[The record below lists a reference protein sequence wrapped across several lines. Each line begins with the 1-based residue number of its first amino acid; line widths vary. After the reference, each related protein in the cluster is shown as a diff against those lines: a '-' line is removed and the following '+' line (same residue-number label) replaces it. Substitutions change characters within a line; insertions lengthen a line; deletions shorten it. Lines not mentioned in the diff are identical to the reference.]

1 MFTSNPSDS
10 AISFKTNQNGL
21 DLVDNPDSSL
31 FFRQIIDRAGVGIAI
46 LDMIWNQEGVLCNA
60 TFKYANSACC
70 QILDYSL
77 DRLQQLTLADIVL
90 PEDFVRVEA
99 HLKQLQ
105 KHPSVSLHSDLRCF
119 PENDVLIWVNASFS
133 LQNSLSAESGF
144 LILTVTDITT
154 QEVDRQALAEAKQ
167 IAESANRAKSEFLA
181 VMSHEIRT
189 PLNAIVGMVTLLS
202 DTALTPEQRDFI
214 GTIRGSSEAL
224 LSTINDILDFSKIES
239 GKLDLES
246 QPFSLSHCIK
256 TAIDL
261 FTAQASLKGIGLNWT
276 LDPGI
281 PTHYKGDET
290 RLRQILV
297 NLISNAI
304 KFTEIGEVSLQV
316 SAEPFTNRSINYED
330 HHNLRVL
337 LDSSNNLYQVQI
349 QVKDTGIGISLDQQQ
364 ALFQSF
370 NQADTSITRRYGGTG
385 LGLAICKRLAEN
397 MGGGITLTSEPG
409 KGSCFQI
416 SILLPVVAEIIVP
429 TDDREQWQA
438 RLEVNWNGETSQSI
452 YLNEEITTIGRGIGN
467 RLVLGHTMV
476 SRCHAQI
483 NVSNEGYWLTDL
495 NSANGTFLNDK
506 PLVPQEAYPLS
517 NDDCIR
523 IGMFQIL
530 FSRHSAF
537 IDDPKPRSLKILVA
551 EDNRI
556 NQQVVLRLLKKIG
569 YDADLVNNGREAVEA
584 VRESSYNLVLMDLEM
599 PEMDGL
605 TATQTIH
612 KEWEERSQDDSSYS
626 LRPWI
631 VALTAYATQE
641 DRERCREVGMN
652 GYLTK
657 PIRLPE
663 LERTLTQCGVLLL
676 NNPNS
681 ISFTTWVTENQA

>member
-46 LDMIWNQEGVLCNA
+46 LDTIWNQEGVLCNA

-119 PENDVLIWVNASFS
+119 PENDVLIWVNASLS

-261 FTAQASLKGIGLNWT
+261 FTAQASLG
-276 LDPGI
+276 
-281 PTHYKGDET
+281 
-290 RLRQILV
+290 
-297 NLISNAI
+297 
-304 KFTEIGEVSLQV
+304 
-316 SAEPFTNRSINYED
+316 
-330 HHNLRVL
+330 
-337 LDSSNNLYQVQI
+337 YQ
-349 QVKDTGIGISLDQQQ
+349 
-364 ALFQSF
+364 
-370 NQADTSITRRYGGTG
+370 
-385 LGLAICKRLAEN
+385 
-397 MGGGITLTSEPG
+397 
-409 KGSCFQI
+409 
-416 SILLPVVAEIIVP
+416 
-429 TDDREQWQA
+429 
-438 RLEVNWNGETSQSI
+438 
-452 YLNEEITTIGRGIGN
+452 
-467 RLVLGHTMV
+467 
-476 SRCHAQI
+476 
-483 NVSNEGYWLTDL
+483 
-495 NSANGTFLNDK
+495 
-506 PLVPQEAYPLS
+506 
-517 NDDCIR
+517 
-523 IGMFQIL
+523 
-530 FSRHSAF
+530 
-537 IDDPKPRSLKILVA
+537 LKA
-551 EDNRI
+551 G
-556 NQQVVLRLLKKIG
+556 Q
-569 YDADLVNNGREAVEA
+569 
-584 VRESSYNLVLMDLEM
+584 
-599 PEMDGL
+599 
-605 TATQTIH
+605 
-612 KEWEERSQDDSSYS
+612 
-626 LRPWI
+626 
-631 VALTAYATQE
+631 
-641 DRERCREVGMN
+641 
-652 GYLTK
+652 
-657 PIRLPE
+657 
-663 LERTLTQCGVLLL
+663 
-676 NNPNS
+676 
-681 ISFTTWVTENQA
+681 